1 MFSKKILS
9 VFCMAVFALTASGN
23 SSDSLSLKK
32 DRDYWINRYSS
43 VSFPVK
49 TLKVSSTY
57 GIRKDPFTKKK
68 VNHNGLDLKA
78 NYENVYS
85 MFDGTVEKIGS
96 DNRSGNYVTM
106 RYGAFTVSYCH
117 LSRKYVNVGDTVW
130 AGDPIAVS
138 GNTGRSTGPHLHLTV
153 KKNGKLYNPH
163 TLLLYIK
170 KVKKECVAALGG
182 ESYVSEPW
190 SCSDFISRFAAMA
203 MDHQRRYGI
212 PASVTLAQM
221 ALESDWGQ
229 SELATNGNNYFG
241 IKATR
246 KWVADGKPYS
256 EHDDEKRNEKFC
268 NYASVEES
276 VEHHSKLLTSKRYQ
290 RFCSFPATDY
300 QNWLRGLIKAGYAS
314 GKGYVASCEKIIKQY
329 NLHKYDIQANKF

>member
-1 MFSKKILS
+1 MNYKRFLS
-9 VFCMAVFALTASGN
+9 VLCTAVLCMTASGFT
-23 SSDSLSLKK
+23 SDSLSVEK
-32 DRDYWINRYSS
+32 DKEYWINRYSS
-43 VSFPVK
+43 VSYPVK
-49 TLKVSSTY
+49 TLKVSSTF
-57 GIRKDPFTKKK
+57 GVRKDLFTKKK
-68 VNHNGLDLKA
+68 ASHNGLDLKA

-85 MFDGTVEKIGS
+85 MFDGIVEKVGS
-96 DNRSGNYVTM
+96 DKRSGNYVMM

-130 AGDPIAVS
+130 AGDAIAVS

-153 KKNGKLYNPH
+153 RKNGQLYNPH

-170 KVKKECVAALGG
+170 KVKKECIAALGG
-182 ESYVSEPW
+182 EDAAMEPW
-190 SCSDFISRFAAMA
+190 SCSDFISRYAAMA
-203 MDHQRRYGI
+203 MDHQKRYGI

-229 SELATNGNNYFG
+229 SELAINGKNYFG

-246 KWVADGKPYS
+246 KWVADGKPFS

-276 VEHHSKLLTSKRYQ
+276 MEHHSKLLTSKHYQ
-290 RFCSFPATDY
+290 RYCAFPATDY

-314 GKGYVASCEKIIKQY
+314 GKGYVASCEKIIRQY
-329 NLHKYDIQANKF
+329 NLHKYDIIGNKL